1 MEETNTTLPDN
12 IQCFWIGLQNMVN
25 YETCG
30 LYQIKMFF
38 YNTNI
43 TFGLIAIWIIFQVTV
58 QPSSHLFLLR
68 TIWWQDE
75 LVALLTA
82 WVGHITF
89 SWVCCFWLASALT
102 VWWSSFTL
110 TDINSTGVFLL
121 VNSIN
126 LSIVLIPLQL
136 QPKKKVWGIF
146 LVERVSVGGERRRVG
161 SRGLCAER
169 VWESLCIPVK
179 LQARQAPSLP
189 FSPPPQAPLQWP
201 SLSFQ
206 SITQPIKERELGVR
220 LNPQHTGKNTH
231 SHIYMHTKTS
241 LKICI

>member
-1 MEETNTTLPDN
+1 MLLNRAAKYGKLWDLWFVPNKNVLLQYEYYIWPDCNLDN
-12 IQCFWIGLQNMVN
+12 ISGNG
-25 YETCG
+25 T
-30 LYQIKMFF
+30 
-38 YNTNI
+38 
-43 TFGLIAIWIIFQVTV
+43 A
-58 QPSSHLFLLR
+58 LLS
-68 TIWWQDE
+68 
-75 LVALLTA
+75 LLALLTA